1 VRAVVIQPD
10 RSLAVEQLEQP
21 EPGPGEVR
29 VRVEAC
35 GICGSDL
42 HMRPSEIIEAGQVMG
57 HEFAGALDAIGD
69 GVEGFSEGDR
79 VCVYPFKPTRA
90 HDLESAMN
98 SGIGMGG
105 LRQGGYAEAVCVPTE
120 MIWPLPDGME
130 LEHGALVEP
139 LAVAVHSLNRGA
151 VGPGDR
157 CVVLGAGPIGVMHA
171 LALRAR
177 GVDHVVVVEPNA
189 VRREAVAVM
198 GFDALGPE
206 GVHEAAVG
214 SLGGLPDVILEC
226 AGHPSAAPL
235 AIELVAPSGRVVLAG
250 MLEEPVAI
258 SQLLVMLK
266 EVTLIGSFAYLPGAF
281 DEALALIA
289 SGELP
294 VDQIVT
300 AREPLERAE
309 ELFGELLRPDT
320 EHLKVLLRP

>member
-1 VRAVVIQPD
+1 
-10 RSLAVEQLEQP
+10 
-21 EPGPGEVR
+21 
-29 VRVEAC
+29 
-35 GICGSDL
+35 
-42 HMRPSEIIEAGQVMG
+42 MG
-57 HEFAGALDAIGD
+57 HEFSGALDAIGD
-69 GVEGFSEGDR
+69 GVEGLSEGDR
-79 VCVYPFKPTRA
+79 VCVYPFKPTDA

-105 LRQGGYAEAVCVPTE
+105 LRQGGYAEAVCVPAE
-120 MIWPLPDGME
+120 MVWTLPGGME

-139 LAVAVHSLNRGA
+139 LAVAIHSLNRGT
-151 VGPGDR
+151 VEPSDR

-177 GVDHVVVVEPNA
+177 GVERIVVVEPNA
-189 VRREAVAVM
+189 IRRDVVAAM
-198 GFDALGPE
+198 GFDALGTD
-206 GVHEAAVG
+206 GVHEAAI
-214 SLGGLPDVILEC
+214 SALGGLPDVILEC
-226 AGHPSAAPL
+226 AGHPSAVPL

-266 EVTLIGSFAYLPGAF
+266 EATLIGSFAYLPGAF

-289 SGELP
+289 SRQLP

-309 ELFGELLRPDT
+309 QLFAELLRPDT